1 MRNQRALAAGPEQK
15 GSMANIGFRSPVKV
29 QLLRFGASKPLPPN
43 PRAHDTF
50 RVTTRFLDPDT
61 LGRRDAAGN
70 VLRHNAIDIGN
81 FRCGDPVIAMAGGVA
96 RRTHDDAKAHGAA
109 NDALGIV
116 IDHGDGVVTE
126 YWHLSSFAVADRVK
140 VRRGQQIGFV
150 GNTGLGGAC
159 HCHVEL
165 KLNGVQTD
173 PEPHMFGQALSI
185 TASNTQQPGGQ
196 TMALRFGGAQYRP
209 IINRQFTTLPVVRF
223 RAEPSTK
230 SAILKEFQRPVVVVP
245 SGVVKAERVANV
257 TAAPGFKSN
266 EWFEARMHTGRAFE
280 LGYFHASTL
289 TGERRSETG

>member
-1 MRNQRALAAGPEQK
+1 
-15 GSMANIGFRSPVKV
+15 MANIGFRSPVKV
-29 QLLRFGASKPLPPN
+29 PLLRFGARKPLPPDLH
-43 PRAHDTF
+43 AHDTF

-81 FRCGDPVIAMAGGVA
+81 FRCGDPVIAMAGGFA
-96 RRTHDDAKAHGAA
+96 RRAHDDAKAHGAP

-116 IDHGDGVVTE
+116 IDHGNGVVTE

-140 VRRGQQIGFV
+140 VRRGQLIGFV

-165 KLNGVQTD
+165 KVNGQRTD
-173 PEPHMFGQALSI
+173 PEPHMFGQALTI
-185 TASNTQQPGGQ
+185 GASNTKQPGGQ
-196 TMALRFGGAQYRP
+196 TMALRFSGAQYRP
-209 IINRQFTTLPVVRF
+209 IINRQFTTHPVVRF
-223 RAEPSTK
+223 RAEPNTK
-230 SAILKEFQRPVVVVP
+230 SAILKEFDRPVVVVP
-245 SGVVKAERVANV
+245 SGVVKGQRVAN
-257 TAAPGFKSN
+257 TKAARGFKLD

-289 TGERRSETG
+289 TDERRAETG